1 MAVDQTADG
10 WDLAAD
16 HMADGWDLAAD
27 HMAGGLGLAAGP
39 MAVDRTADST
49 AVGRLAD
56 DWGLAFV
63 FLVVAAAKWVPL
75 WKTHSPESV
84 HRFFCISA
92 GWSADL
98 DTHHT

>member
-1 MAVDQTADG
+1 MAVDHMAG
-10 WDLAAD
+10 GLDLAAD
-16 HMADGWDLAAD
+16 HMAGGSDLAAD

-39 MAVDRTADST
+39 MAVDRTAD
-49 AVGRLAD
+49 

-63 FLVVAAAKWVPL
+63 FLVVVAAKWVPL